1 MTSQN
6 KELEAQDNILQL
18 LDAEMQELRKTAED
32 YDLTKQRRS
41 NVKESFNLI
50 DNKELKKNPIRFHA
64 RQYFLEIIEQS
75 HELFVLSALAPGK
88 GLLLTF
94 GRAKD
99 PLLASKALYWFEDE
113 LKKGPLPRTLRALK
127 IYFFDNRRK

>member
-1 MTSQN
+1 MMSQN

-32 YDLTKQRRS
+32 YDVTKQRRS

-75 HELFVLSALAPGK
+75 HELFVLSALAAGK

-99 PLLASKALYWFEDE
+99 PLLASKALHWFEDE
-113 LKKGPLPRTLRALK
+113 LKKGPPPRTLRALK